1 MVILYLLVFTA
12 LGLLFLLLLLRD
24 YLLKLF
30 RIELHTA
37 WALHY
42 EPRLLWLELRIPP
55 CRQSEATPRLT

>member
-1 MVILYLLVFTA
+1 MVMLYLLVFTA

-37 WALHY
+37 WALQR
-42 EPRLLWLELRIPP
+42 ESRSLQPKVR
-55 CRQSEATPRLT
+55 ATHVRTSLPLT

>member
-12 LGLLFLLLLLRD
+12 LGLLFLLLLLRY

-37 WALHY
+37 WAL
-42 EPRLLWLELRIPP
+42 
-55 CRQSEATPRLT
+55 QKTS